1 MINLAE
7 KHLAIVKLILSRL
20 LPGVEIWVF
29 GSSVTSNYKKHSDLD
44 LLVRH
49 AEGIDQK
56 VMYKL
61 MDAFEESDLPIKVD
75 VLDWN
80 SIDADFQEIVS
91 KRYEVLEY

>member
-7 KHLAIVKLILSRL
+7 KHLAIVKIILSRL
-20 LPGVEIWVF
+20 LPGAEIWVF
-29 GSSVTSNYKKHSDLD
+29 GSRVTSNYKKYSDLD
-44 LLVRH
+44 LLVRY
-49 AEGIDQK
+49 AEKIGQK
-56 VMYKL
+56 EMYKL

-80 SIDADFQEIVS
+80 TIDTDFQEIVA

>member
-7 KHLAIVKLILSRL
+7 KHLAIVKLILNQF
-20 LPGVEIWVF
+20 LPDAEIWVF
-29 GSSVTSNYKKHSDLD
+29 GSRITSNYKKHSDLD

-49 AEGIDQK
+49 AEGLDQK
-56 VMYKL
+56 LMFKL

-80 SIDADFQEIVS
+80 SIDADFQEIVA